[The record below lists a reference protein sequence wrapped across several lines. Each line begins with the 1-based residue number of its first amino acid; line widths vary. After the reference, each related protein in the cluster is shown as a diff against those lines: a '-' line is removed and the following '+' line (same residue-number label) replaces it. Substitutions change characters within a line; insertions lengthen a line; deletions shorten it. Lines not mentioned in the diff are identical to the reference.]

1 MYILLLH
8 LHYTASRTIASIL
21 KEFLYIQCTKVYIT
35 QCIVYLIRN
44 VIILLDPLISIY
56 VSINF
61 AIKILNLFY
70 EQIFII

>member
-1 MYILLLH
+1 MYE
-8 LHYTASRTIASIL
+8 SI
-21 KEFLYIQCTKVYIT
+21 YYN
-35 QCIVYLIRN
+35 VYLIRN

-70 EQIFII
+70 EQIFIIWITYTISREYAIVKIIRDII